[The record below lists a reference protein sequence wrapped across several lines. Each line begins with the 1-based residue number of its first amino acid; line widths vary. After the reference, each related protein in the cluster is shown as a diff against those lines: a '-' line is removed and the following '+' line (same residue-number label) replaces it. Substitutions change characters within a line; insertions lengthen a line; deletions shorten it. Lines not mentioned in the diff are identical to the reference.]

1 MRLSGTPSKVV
12 QMRVQHILALSLL
25 FACGDKGDE
34 DFNTEPT
41 ITFGVDTADSS
52 APPLDLTG
60 QVGSIALIEYG
71 ATADF
76 EAGNYAVGLFS
87 AENGGITNLASCLLF
102 SGLCTDVIPA
112 LGQSA
117 VPVPNFDFMNSV
129 YFYDVGDITAGDTT
143 LSLDT
148 GYQDNVFTGFPVS
161 MGTGNAGISLDGD
174 YLPYAGADDFAYATS
189 LVTTSPDPLS
199 KITVLPGEMLNIE
212 WTAGDSGDMLLYAGD
227 TLYHIED
234 NGSYSLDIDALG
246 LRAPLDNTTVILSRE
261 TNTTVDATGN
271 AIDVQTTSQQWFSLS
286 YEDTEGWDELIVGAN
301 FAANCTDAAALGSI
315 SSGQYYGDVALLEN
329 SHDLGDYNP
338 TTDWATIGNDGVAK
352 VQLLAGQTL
361 TASYTQTVYDAAI
374 YLLDE
379 SCDADNPTAGVDI
392 TFDAEEEVLEYTATD
407 AITLFLVMDAWM
419 EGSTFS
425 MVLDIQ

>member
-1 MRLSGTPSKVV
+1 M
-12 QMRVQHILALSLL
+12 A
-25 FACGDKGDE
+25 E
-34 DFNTEPT
+34 
-41 ITFGVDTADSS
+41 FG
-52 APPLDLTG
+52 
-60 QVGSIALIEYG
+60 
-71 ATADF
+71 
-76 EAGNYAVGLFS
+76 
-87 AENGGITNLASCLLF
+87 
-102 SGLCTDVIPA
+102 
-112 LGQSA
+112 
-117 VPVPNFDFMNSV
+117 
-129 YFYDVGDITAGDTT
+129 
-143 LSLDT
+143 
-148 GYQDNVFTGFPVS
+148 
-161 MGTGNAGISLDGD
+161 
-174 YLPYAGADDFAYATS
+174 
-189 LVTTSPDPLS
+189 
-199 KITVLPGEMLNIE
+199 
-212 WTAGDSGDMLLYAGD
+212 
-227 TLYHIED
+227 
-234 NGSYSLDIDALG
+234 LDIAARGD
-246 LRAPLDNTTVILSRE
+246 D
-261 TNTTVDATGN
+261 TVDATGN

-301 FAANCTDAAALGSI
+301 FAANCADAAGLGSI